1 MISLRLRFY
10 FAIFVACCVILSA
23 PCSYAAPPAHWH
35 PATDKE
41 LAAVI
46 PDRAPVVAE
55 RIETELRTASGITDG
70 KGHTIAGVVL
80 ITAGYS
86 ANGKYSDFLLTQV
99 PLKIGDM
106 LLPEGHYLIGWTRGE
121 NDLDVTVS
129 EASTGKVMVEVKAP
143 RNETIRGVQ
152 AIHIWPPT
160 EHSVIQLGRFTIP
173 YSIPAP

>member
-1 MISLRLRFY
+1 MSKIRRY
-10 FAIFVACCVILSA
+10 FGLSVLVVGCSVFFA
-23 PCSYAAPPAHWH
+23 QHSYAVLPAHWR

-41 LAAVI
+41 LAEVI
-46 PDRAPVVAE
+46 PDRAPVIAE

-70 KGHTIAGVVL
+70 RGHTIAGVVL

-99 PLKIGDM
+99 PLKIGDT

-121 NDLDVTVS
+121 NDLDVTIS
-129 EASTGKVMVEVKAP
+129 EASTGKVVTEVKAP
-143 RNETIRGVQ
+143 RNEAIRGVQ

-173 YSIPAP
+173 YTIATP

>member
-1 MISLRLRFY
+1 M
-10 FAIFVACCVILSA
+10 
-23 PCSYAAPPAHWH
+23 
-35 PATDKE
+35 
-41 LAAVI
+41 AAVI
-46 PDRAPVVAE
+46 PDRAPVLAE

-99 PLKIGDM
+99 PMKIGDT

-121 NDLDVTVS
+121 NDLNVAIS
-129 EASTGKVMVEVKAP
+129 EASTGKELVQIKAP
-143 RNETIRGVQ
+143 RNIAIRGVQ
-152 AIHIWPPT
+152 AIHIWPPS
-160 EHSVIQLGRFTIP
+160 EHSMIQLGRFTIP